1 MNGTRTPCIV
11 CKNTDASTIQRPRES
26 KVIYQCPTC
35 SEFTSSMTMK
45 TMLSHEEN
53 YSGKRHIISG
63 YIRNLHDI
71 YNETFD
77 MDTASIEKLLN
88 NGDPRIIIPKTI
100 DDKLNMILFY
110 IKRKTSY
117 PSENVRINNPND
129 YSICFAK
136 DFKEFTYYLDHL
148 KEKGLISLQNENG
161 NQRTYQ
167 LTIKGFDYLSN
178 LQDFNIHSNK
188 CFVAMSFT
196 PEYEKLYAKAIK
208 PAIEKAKY
216 MPIRI
221 DEVNSKNPDIELN
234 IDDRLIA
241 EIRMS
246 RFMVADFTG
255 QSLNVYYEAGFAYGL
270 GMKVIR
276 CCKKKAIDNGALPFD
291 TRNREHLSWED
302 GNEDVFLDSLYHR
315 IVALLGEGTFKPE

>member
-1 MNGTRTPCIV
+1 MNEKSTKCIV
-11 CKNTDASTIQRPRES
+11 CGNDNAVLKSNYGDEYKCFDCPICSTYSIFHLE
-26 KVIYQCPTC
+26 
-35 SEFTSSMTMK
+35 
-45 TMLSHEEN
+45 LSFDNIKIDED
-53 YSGKRHIISG
+53 KKHIISG

-71 YNETFD
+71 YNETTELSKKTIMNIID
-77 MDTASIEKLLN
+77 
-88 NGDPRIIIPKTI
+88 NGDPRIIVPKTI

-117 PSENVRINNPND
+117 PSENLKINNLND

-136 DFKEFTYYLDHL
+136 SKNEFTYYLDHL

-161 NQRTYQ
+161 NLRTYH
-167 LTIKGFDYLSN
+167 LTIKGFDYLSK
-178 LQDFNIHSNK
+178 LQDFNIHSNR
-188 CFVAMSFT
+188 CFVAMSFK
-196 PEYEKLYAKAIK
+196 PEYENIYTKAIK

-221 DEVNSKNPDIELN
+221 DEENSKKPDMEVN

-276 CCKKKAIDNGALPFD
+276 CCEINAIKNGALPFD
-291 TRNREHLSWED
+291 TRNRDHLSWED
-302 GNEDVFLDSLYHR
+302 GKEELFLDSLYHR